1 MKKSTRKG
9 SIFPAAGCRFVVNC
23 SLLGIQPPRIE
34 MNSPFTFTPTTT
46 STTYTS
52 RRGGV
57 NAENNSVHT
66 KDLPFRVGDFLLLP
80 FFLPFLLLKNK
91 NSERLIW
98 QILAKLATFAHI
110 RRADEY
116 DGSRFEKVTLRINLL
131 AIKISSLE
139 LSFLN
144 WHHCATFCRSTMH
157 PPWQDSGLGPPEP
170 EAKLDF
176 TARMIIHL

>member
-23 SLLGIQPPRIE
+23 SLLGIQPLRIE

-52 RRGGV
+52 RRGEV

-66 KDLPFRVGDFLLLP
+66 KNLPFRVGDLLLP
-80 FFLPFLLLKNK
+80 VFFSSQKQRQRKAQLANF
-91 NSERLIW
+91 
-98 QILAKLATFAHI
+98 AKLATFAHI
-110 RRADEY
+110 CRADEY
-116 DGSRFEKVTLRINLL
+116 NGSRFEKVTLQINLL
-131 AIKISSLE
+131 EIKISSLE

-144 WHHCATFCRSTMH
+144 WHNCATFYRSTMR
-157 PPWQDSGLGPPEP
+157 PFDRTV
-170 EAKLDF
+170 D
-176 TARMIIHL
+176 